1 MKVIISKGAA
11 QTKSLGKKIGQCL
24 VKGDVIGLV
33 GELGTGK
40 TVLVQGIAAG
50 LGVNAKDHV
59 RSPSFILLNIYQGK
73 LPFYHFDL
81 YRLNSPRDL
90 KEIDYEGYL
99 YGDGVAAVEWAQ
111 NIKGALPAE
120 YLKIKLFHHS
130 RQMRII
136 KLIPKGS
143 RYKKLIDELKLNTDE
158 HRCLQITE
166 DRKQRTEDGKI

>member
-1 MKVIISKGAA
+1 MKVILSKKPA
-11 QTKSLGKKIGQCL
+11 QTRSLGKKIGKHL

-143 RYKKLIDELKLNTDE
+143 RYKKLIDELTTDE
-158 HRCLQITE
+158 YQTHIT
-166 DRKQRTEDGKI
+166 QV